1 MTEPRAP
8 EPLTR
13 EAFTAAALRIVD
25 EQGIDAL
32 TMRSLGSEMGVHAT
46 ALYRHFANKKELVE
60 ATLAHMLDTSQ
71 VAIPAEGTPREQ
83 IFGLLLSLR
92 QAFAAHPNFA
102 LPNVTMQDEQAT
114 SDFVHAALS
123 LLSEMGLSG
132 RHLVVAYQMLETFTV
147 GTNAYD
153 WGDHPRALEA
163 RRVGRRLSGH
173 PAFEAS
179 SRSLAEMEQI
189 NNEAFAVAANALLD
203 ACEALAD

>member
-1 MTEPRAP
+1 
-8 EPLTR
+8 
-13 EAFTAAALRIVD
+13 
-25 EQGIDAL
+25 
-32 TMRSLGSEMGVHAT
+32 MRSLGSEMGVHAT

-71 VAIPAEGTPREQ
+71 VAIPAEGTPRER

-123 LLSEMGLSG
+123 LLSEMGLRVDTWSSRIRCS
-132 RHLVVAYQMLETFTV
+132 RHSRWERTPMTGVIIPA
-147 GTNAYD
+147 
-153 WGDHPRALEA
+153 PLEA